1 MYVDATGQSLK
12 KIEETMERDSFMSA
26 DEALAF
32 GLIDHVIT
40 TRPEAL
46 KVEIPQKD

>member
-1 MYVDATGQSLK
+1 LNV
-12 KIEETMERDSFMSA
+12 IENTMERDSFMSA
-26 DEALAF
+26 EEALAF

-46 KVEIPQKD
+46 KVEKPQKD